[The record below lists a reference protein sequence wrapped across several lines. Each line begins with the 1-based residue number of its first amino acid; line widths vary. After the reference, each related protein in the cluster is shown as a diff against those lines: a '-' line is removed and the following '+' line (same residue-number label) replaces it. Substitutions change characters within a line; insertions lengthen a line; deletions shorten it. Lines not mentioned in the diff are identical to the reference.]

1 MKALIAALV
10 ALPLLAACNTI
21 EGLGE
26 DVEATGKVVKET
38 AQDVEEDI
46 TD

>member
-21 EGLGE
+21 AGVGE
-26 DVEATGKVVKET
+26 DVETVGKVLKDSANE
-38 AQDVEEDI
+38 AKD
-46 TD
+46 

>member
-1 MKALIAALV
+1 MKALIAALF
-10 ALPLLAACNTI
+10 ALPMLAACNTI
-21 EGLGE
+21 EGVGK

-38 AQDVEEDI
+38 AADVKEDI